1 MQLPVK
7 LKNLL
12 HQPHEVQKGLSA
24 TTWEKNVQECLV
36 SGIPQT
42 LVFPSFLV
50 WLIQKISDTAQQNRK
65 QT

>member
-7 LKNLL
+7 LKNLPG
-12 HQPHEVQKGLSA
+12 QPHEVQKGLST
-24 TTWEKNVQECLV
+24 TTWDKNVQECLV

-42 LVFPSFLV
+42 KVLPSFLV
-50 WLIQKISDTAQQNRK
+50 WLIQKMSNTAQQNTK